1 MGQPKDGQI
10 QTGPATGGKLHRKE
24 IDEEVLTPGS
34 LHCISG
40 DWWVGAI
47 GGRLRYQRW

>member
-1 MGQPKDGQI
+1 MSISLRGCGKRGQPKDGQI

-24 IDEEVLTPGS
+24 IDEEILTPGS

-40 DWWVGAI
+40 DW
-47 GGRLRYQRW
+47 